1 WGQRG
6 RLTHGAFIGLPGRY
20 AGNCCGSRRKKA
32 LGRFIDRSWMEGT
45 LMSAQPRLVIAI
57 DGPSGTGKSTIAR
70 WIAQDLNLSY
80 LDTGANYRAA
90 TLWCMK
96 NGLDLT
102 QPDSVDT
109 QQITDLITTM
119 PLAQDLNP
127 HNFSLALDG
136 QDVTDAI
143 RSDEVTA
150 NVSVL
155 STRREV
161 REHLVELQRQAIQS
175 RPRIVVEGR
184 DITTVVAPD
193 AEARILLT
201 AAPEIRMARRGQ
213 QLRETN
219 QDPGNVESDV
229 VGRDEKD
236 SALVDFT
243 TPAEGVAEIDSSNLS
258 LEDTVTVVLAEIQ
271 RQVNANGS

>member
-1 WGQRG
+1 
-6 RLTHGAFIGLPGRY
+6 
-20 AGNCCGSRRKKA
+20 
-32 LGRFIDRSWMEGT
+32 
-45 LMSAQPRLVIAI
+45 MSAQPRLVIAI

-70 WIAQDLNLSY
+70 WVAQELNLSY

-96 NGLDLT
+96 NGLDLSN
-102 QPDSVDT
+102 PDSVET
-109 QQITDLITTM
+109 EQITELIRTM

-127 HNFSLALDG
+127 NNFTLALDG
-136 QDVTDAI
+136 QDITEDI
-143 RSDEVTA
+143 RADEVTSR
-150 NVSVL
+150 VSVL
-155 STRREV
+155 STRAEV
-161 REHLVELQRQAIQS
+161 RELLVELQRQAIQA

-201 AAPEIRMARRGQ
+201 AAPEVRMARRSQ
-213 QLRETN
+213 QLRETD
-219 QDPGNVESDV
+219 QDPTNVESDV
-229 VGRDEKD
+229 IGRDAKD
-236 SALVDFT
+236 SALVDFV

-258 LEDTVTVVLAEIQ
+258 LDDTVTVVLAEIQ

>member
-1 WGQRG
+1 
-6 RLTHGAFIGLPGRY
+6 
-20 AGNCCGSRRKKA
+20 
-32 LGRFIDRSWMEGT
+32 MEGT
-45 LMSAQPRLVIAI
+45 LISAQPLLVIAI
-57 DGPSGTGKSTIAR
+57 DGPSGTGKTTIAR
-70 WIAQDLNLSY
+70 WIAKELNLSY

-96 NGLDLT
+96 NGLDLS

-109 QQITDLITTM
+109 QQITELITTM

-127 HNFSLALDG
+127 HNFTLALDG
-136 QDVTDAI
+136 QDITDAI
-143 RSDEVTA
+143 RSDEVTS

-155 STRREV
+155 STRTEV

-201 AAPEIRMARRGQ
+201 ASPEVRMARRGQ

-229 VGRDEKD
+229 IGRDEKD
-236 SALVDFT
+236 SALVDFM
-243 TPAEGVAEIDSSNLS
+243 TPAEGVVEIDSSILS

-271 RQVNANGS
+271 RQVNTNGS

>member
-1 WGQRG
+1 
-6 RLTHGAFIGLPGRY
+6 
-20 AGNCCGSRRKKA
+20 
-32 LGRFIDRSWMEGT
+32 
-45 LMSAQPRLVIAI
+45 MSPQSRLVIAI
-57 DGPSGTGKSTIAR
+57 DGPSGTGKSTVAR
-70 WIAQDLNLSY
+70 WVAQDLGLSY

-96 NGLDLT
+96 NGLDLSN
-102 QPDSVDT
+102 PESVET

-127 HNFSLALDG
+127 NNVTLALDG
-136 QDVTDAI
+136 QDITEAI
-143 RSDEVTA
+143 RTDEVTA

-155 STRREV
+155 STRPEV
-161 REHLVELQRQAIQS
+161 REHLVKLQRQAIEA

-201 AAPEIRMARRGQ
+201 ASPEVRMSRRGQ
-213 QLRETN
+213 QLRETH
-219 QDPGNVESDV
+219 QDPNNVESDV
-229 VGRDEKD
+229 LDRDAKD
-236 SALVDFT
+236 SALVDFM
-243 TPAEGVAEIDSSNLS
+243 TPAEGVAEIDSTNLS

>member
-1 WGQRG
+1 
-6 RLTHGAFIGLPGRY
+6 
-20 AGNCCGSRRKKA
+20 
-32 LGRFIDRSWMEGT
+32 
-45 LMSAQPRLVIAI
+45 MSPQPRLVIAI
-57 DGPSGTGKSTIAR
+57 DGPSGTGKSTVAR
-70 WIAQDLNLSY
+70 WVAQDLGLSY

-96 NGLDLT
+96 NGLDLSN
-102 QPDSVDT
+102 PDSIET

-127 HNFSLALDG
+127 NNVTLALDG
-136 QDVTDAI
+136 QDITEAI
-143 RSDEVTA
+143 RTDEVTA

-155 STRREV
+155 STRPEV
-161 REHLVELQRQAIQS
+161 REHLVKLQRQAIEA

-201 AAPEIRMARRGQ
+201 ASPEVRMSRRGQ
-213 QLRETN
+213 QLRETH
-219 QDPGNVESDV
+219 QDPNNVETDV
-229 VGRDEKD
+229 LDRDAKD
-236 SALVDFT
+236 SALVDFM
-243 TPAEGVAEIDSSNLS
+243 TPAEGVTEIDSTNLS

>member
-1 WGQRG
+1 MSPQS
-6 RLTHGAFIGLPGRY
+6 RLI
-20 AGNCCGSRRKKA
+20 
-32 LGRFIDRSWMEGT
+32 
-45 LMSAQPRLVIAI
+45 IAI
-57 DGPSGTGKSTIAR
+57 DGPSGTGKSTVAR
-70 WIAQDLNLSY
+70 WVAQDLGLSY

-102 QPDSVDT
+102 TPDRVET

-127 HNFSLALDG
+127 NNVTLALDG
-136 QDVTDAI
+136 QDITEAI
-143 RSDEVTA
+143 RTDEVTA

-155 STRREV
+155 STRTEV
-161 REHLVELQRQAIQS
+161 REHLVELQRQAIEA

-193 AEARILLT
+193 ADARILLT
-201 AAPEIRMARRGQ
+201 ASPEVRMARRGQ
-213 QLRETN
+213 QLRETQ
-219 QDPGNVESDV
+219 QDPSNVETDV
-229 VGRDEKD
+229 LGRDAKD
-236 SALVDFT
+236 SALVDFM
-243 TPAEGVAEIDSSNLS
+243 TPAEGVAEIDSTNLS

-271 RQVNANGS
+271 RQVQANGS

>member
-1 WGQRG
+1 
-6 RLTHGAFIGLPGRY
+6 
-20 AGNCCGSRRKKA
+20 
-32 LGRFIDRSWMEGT
+32 
-45 LMSAQPRLVIAI
+45 
-57 DGPSGTGKSTIAR
+57 
-70 WIAQDLNLSY
+70 
-80 LDTGANYRAA
+80 
-90 TLWCMK
+90 MK
-96 NGLDLT
+96 NGLDLS

-109 QQITDLITTM
+109 QQITELITTM

-127 HNFSLALDG
+127 HNFTLALDG
-136 QDVTDAI
+136 QDITDAI
-143 RSDEVTA
+143 RSDEVTS

-155 STRREV
+155 STRTEV

-201 AAPEIRMARRGQ
+201 ASPEVRMARRGQ

-229 VGRDEKD
+229 IGRDEKD
-236 SALVDFT
+236 SALVDFM
-243 TPAEGVAEIDSSNLS
+243 TPAEGVVEIDSSILS

-271 RQVNANGS
+271 RQVNTNGS

>member
-1 WGQRG
+1 
-6 RLTHGAFIGLPGRY
+6 
-20 AGNCCGSRRKKA
+20 
-32 LGRFIDRSWMEGT
+32 
-45 LMSAQPRLVIAI
+45 MSPQSRLVIAI
-57 DGPSGTGKSTIAR
+57 DGPSGTGKSTVAR
-70 WIAQDLNLSY
+70 WVAQDLGLSY

-102 QPDSVDT
+102 RPDSVET
-109 QQITDLITTM
+109 RAITDLITTM

-127 HNFSLALDG
+127 NNFTLALDG
-136 QDVTDAI
+136 QDITEAI

-155 STRREV
+155 STRPEV
-161 REHLVELQRQAIQS
+161 REHLVQLQRQAIQA

-193 AEARILLT
+193 ADARILLT
-201 AAPEIRMARRGQ
+201 ASPEVRMARRSQ
-213 QLRETN
+213 QLRETQ
-219 QDPGNVESDV
+219 QDPSNVESDV
-229 VGRDEKD
+229 IERDAKD
-236 SALVDFT
+236 SALVDFM
-243 TPAEGVAEIDSSNLS
+243 TPADGVAEIDSTNLS

-271 RQVNANGS
+271 RQLNARGS

>member
-1 WGQRG
+1 
-6 RLTHGAFIGLPGRY
+6 
-20 AGNCCGSRRKKA
+20 
-32 LGRFIDRSWMEGT
+32 
-45 LMSAQPRLVIAI
+45 MSSPQPRLVIAI

-70 WIAQDLNLSY
+70 WVAQELGLSY

-102 QPDSVDT
+102 QPAKVET
-109 QQITDLITTM
+109 QHITDLITTM

-127 HNFSLALDG
+127 NNVTLALDG
-136 QDVTDAI
+136 QDITEAI
-143 RSDEVTA
+143 RSDEVTS

-155 STRREV
+155 STRPEV
-161 REHLVELQRQAIQS
+161 REHLVQLQRQAIDA

-193 AEARILLT
+193 AQARILLT
-201 AAPEIRMARRGQ
+201 ASPEVRMARRGQ
-213 QLRETN
+213 QLRETQ
-219 QDPGNVESDV
+219 QDHTKVEADV
-229 VGRDEKD
+229 VERDAKD
-236 SALVDFT
+236 SALVDFM
-243 TPAEGVAEIDSSNLS
+243 TPADGVAEIDSTHLS

-271 RQVNANGS
+271 RQINANDS

>member
-1 WGQRG
+1 
-6 RLTHGAFIGLPGRY
+6 
-20 AGNCCGSRRKKA
+20 
-32 LGRFIDRSWMEGT
+32 
-45 LMSAQPRLVIAI
+45 MSPQSRLVIAI
-57 DGPSGTGKSTIAR
+57 DGPSGTGKSTVAR
-70 WIAQDLNLSY
+70 WVAQDLGLSY

-96 NGLDLT
+96 NGLDLSN
-102 QPDSVDT
+102 PESVET

-127 HNFSLALDG
+127 NNVTLALDG
-136 QDVTDAI
+136 QDITETI
-143 RSDEVTA
+143 RTDEVTA

-155 STRREV
+155 STRPEV
-161 REHLVELQRQAIQS
+161 REHLVKLQRQAIEA

-201 AAPEIRMARRGQ
+201 ASPEVRMSRRGQ
-213 QLRETN
+213 QLRETH
-219 QDPGNVESDV
+219 QDPNNVESDV
-229 VGRDEKD
+229 LDRDAKD
-236 SALVDFT
+236 SALVDFM
-243 TPAEGVAEIDSSNLS
+243 TPAEGVAEIDSTNLS

>member
-1 WGQRG
+1 
-6 RLTHGAFIGLPGRY
+6 
-20 AGNCCGSRRKKA
+20 
-32 LGRFIDRSWMEGT
+32 
-45 LMSAQPRLVIAI
+45 MSAQPRLVIAI

-70 WIAQDLNLSY
+70 WVAQELNLSY

-96 NGLDLT
+96 NGLDLSN
-102 QPDSVDT
+102 PDTVET
-109 QQITDLITTM
+109 EQITELIRTM

-127 HNFSLALDG
+127 NNFTLALDG
-136 QDVTDAI
+136 QDITEDI
-143 RSDEVTA
+143 RADEVTSR
-150 NVSVL
+150 VSVL
-155 STRREV
+155 STRAEV
-161 REHLVELQRQAIQS
+161 RELLVELQRQAIQA

-201 AAPEIRMARRGQ
+201 AAPEVRMARRSQ
-213 QLRETN
+213 QLRETD
-219 QDPGNVESDV
+219 QDPTNVESDV
-229 VGRDEKD
+229 IGRDAKD
-236 SALVDFT
+236 SALVDFV

-258 LEDTVTVVLAEIQ
+258 LDDTVTVVLAEIQ

>member
-1 WGQRG
+1 M
-6 RLTHGAFIGLPGRY
+6 T
-20 AGNCCGSRRKKA
+20 
-32 LGRFIDRSWMEGT
+32 
-45 LMSAQPRLVIAI
+45 AQPRLVIAI
-57 DGPSGTGKSTIAR
+57 DGPSGTGKSTISR
-70 WIAQDLNLSY
+70 WVAQELKLSY

-96 NGLDLT
+96 NGLDLANPET
-102 QPDSVDT
+102 VETSR
-109 QQITDLITTM
+109 ITDLITSM

-127 HNFSLALDG
+127 NNFTLALDG
-136 QDVTDAI
+136 QDITEAI

-155 STRREV
+155 STRAEV
-161 REHLVELQRQAIQS
+161 REHLVELQRQAIQA

-201 AAPEIRMARRGQ
+201 ASPEVRMARRGQ
-213 QLRETN
+213 QLRETH
-219 QDPGNVESDV
+219 QDPSNVETDV
-229 VGRDEKD
+229 IGRDEKD
-236 SALVDFT
+236 SALVDFM

-258 LEDTVTVVLAEIQ
+258 LDDTVAVVLAEIQ
-271 RQVNANGS
+271 RQVNTNGS

>member
-1 WGQRG
+1 
-6 RLTHGAFIGLPGRY
+6 
-20 AGNCCGSRRKKA
+20 
-32 LGRFIDRSWMEGT
+32 
-45 LMSAQPRLVIAI
+45 MSSPQPRLVIAI

-70 WIAQDLNLSY
+70 WVAQELGLSY

-96 NGLDLT
+96 NGLDLSRPET
-102 QPDSVDT
+102 VET
-109 QQITDLITTM
+109 QQITELITTM

-127 HNFSLALDG
+127 NTVSLALNG
-136 QDVTDAI
+136 QDITEAI
-143 RSDEVTA
+143 RTDEVTA

-155 STRREV
+155 STRPEV
-161 REHLVELQRQAIQS
+161 RELLVQLQRQAIEA

-184 DITTVVAPD
+184 DITTVVAPE

-201 AAPEIRMARRGQ
+201 ASPEVRMARRGQ
-213 QLRETN
+213 QLRETH
-219 QDPGNVESDV
+219 QDPTNVESDV
-229 VGRDEKD
+229 LERDAKD
-236 SALVDFT
+236 SALVDFM
-243 TPAEGVAEIDSSNLS
+243 TPADGVAEIDSSNLS

>member
-1 WGQRG
+1 
-6 RLTHGAFIGLPGRY
+6 
-20 AGNCCGSRRKKA
+20 
-32 LGRFIDRSWMEGT
+32 
-45 LMSAQPRLVIAI
+45 MSAQPRLVIAI

-70 WIAQDLNLSY
+70 WVAQELNLSY

-96 NGLDLT
+96 NGLDLSN
-102 QPDSVDT
+102 PDSVET
-109 QQITDLITTM
+109 EQITELIRTM

-127 HNFSLALDG
+127 NNFTLALDG
-136 QDVTDAI
+136 QEITEDI
-143 RSDEVTA
+143 RADEVTSR
-150 NVSVL
+150 VSVL
-155 STRREV
+155 STRAEV
-161 REHLVELQRQAIQS
+161 RELLVELQRQAIQA

-201 AAPEIRMARRGQ
+201 AAPEVRMARRSQ
-213 QLRETN
+213 QLRETD
-219 QDPGNVESDV
+219 QDPTNVKSDV
-229 VGRDEKD
+229 IGRDAKD
-236 SALVDFT
+236 SALVDFV

-258 LEDTVTVVLAEIQ
+258 LDDTVTVVLAEIQ

>member
-1 WGQRG
+1 
-6 RLTHGAFIGLPGRY
+6 
-20 AGNCCGSRRKKA
+20 
-32 LGRFIDRSWMEGT
+32 
-45 LMSAQPRLVIAI
+45 MSPQPRLVIAI
-57 DGPSGTGKSTIAR
+57 DGPSGTGKSTVAR
-70 WIAQDLNLSY
+70 WVAQDLGLSY

-96 NGLDLT
+96 NGLDLSN
-102 QPDSVDT
+102 PESVET

-127 HNFSLALDG
+127 NNVTLALDG
-136 QDVTDAI
+136 QDITEAI
-143 RSDEVTA
+143 RTDEVTA

-155 STRREV
+155 STRPEV
-161 REHLVELQRQAIQS
+161 REHLVKLQRQAIEA

-201 AAPEIRMARRGQ
+201 ASPEVRMSRRGQ
-213 QLRETN
+213 QLRETH
-219 QDPGNVESDV
+219 QDPNNVESDV
-229 VGRDEKD
+229 LDRDAKD
-236 SALVDFT
+236 SALVDFM
-243 TPAEGVAEIDSSNLS
+243 TPAEGVAEIDSTNLS

>member
-1 WGQRG
+1 
-6 RLTHGAFIGLPGRY
+6 
-20 AGNCCGSRRKKA
+20 
-32 LGRFIDRSWMEGT
+32 
-45 LMSAQPRLVIAI
+45 MSAQPRLVIAI

-70 WIAQDLNLSY
+70 WVAQELHLSY

-96 NGLDLT
+96 NGLDLSSPET
-102 QPDSVDT
+102 VQT

-127 HNFSLALDG
+127 NNFTLALDG
-136 QDVTDAI
+136 QDITEDIRTDEI
-143 RSDEVTA
+143 TA

-155 STRREV
+155 STRAEV
-161 REHLVELQRQAIQS
+161 REYLVELQRQAIQT

-193 AEARILLT
+193 AEVRILLT
-201 AAPEIRMARRGQ
+201 ASPEIRMSRRGQ
-213 QLRETN
+213 QLRETA
-219 QDPGNVESDV
+219 QDPTNVESDV
-229 VGRDEKD
+229 IGRDAKD
-236 SALVDFT
+236 SALVDFMS
-243 TPAEGVAEIDSSNLS
+243 PAEGVTEIDSSNLS